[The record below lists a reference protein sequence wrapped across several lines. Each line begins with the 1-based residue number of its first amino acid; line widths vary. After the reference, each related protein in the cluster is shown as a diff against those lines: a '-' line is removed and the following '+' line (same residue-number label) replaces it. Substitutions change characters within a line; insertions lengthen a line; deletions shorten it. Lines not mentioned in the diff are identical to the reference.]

1 MEICLAW
8 LPDFAAAACLFAELG
23 AVVSDVPGWPL
34 TLNREGSTFMNQDE
48 IVFASSFAL
57 AAEIYGMI
65 EQAG

>member
-1 MEICLAW
+1 VEICLAW

-48 IVFASSFAL
+48 V
-57 AAEIYGMI
+57 
-65 EQAG
+65 